1 MTAAATVTDLTQEG
15 SAAILLAEDDPVTR
29 MLMTRFLKKAGYE
42 VDAVADGTE
51 ALEHMTKRYYP
62 LLVTDWEMPE
72 MDGIEL
78 CKAVR
83 NLQLDG
89 YVYALLL
96 TARNAKEH
104 IIAGLEAGADDYL
117 VKPVHE
123 PELVARLNTGRRI
136 LALEHSLRGRER
148 AQPHSLITDALTG
161 AFNRRYMME
170 QLPRELE
177 RCRRYANPLSVIMC
191 DVDHFKQVNDVMGHS
206 AGDDVLQQFV
216 WRVQKI
222 DPRDERLGGAHRRR
236 GVRDRP
242 ARDRPSGRHVRRGE
256 NPHPDERRAVRDPR
270 GRRGGDQQFRRGL
283 DRAARPGSCDE
294 VRDPHPRSRSVPLL
308 EQAVGPQPR
317 HRHRDP
323 HGARADGEPL
333 THLAQLRVD
342 GVQILLHSRT
352 RPSISRSDFPRAARS
367 KCDAAALKRWAW
379 MLALAP
385 LSACARLPMVS

>member
-1 MTAAATVTDLTQEG
+1 MSGDPGVVTDLTQDR

-51 ALEHMTKRYYP
+51 ALEHMTKHYYP
-62 LLVTDWEMPE
+62 LLVTDWEMPG

-136 LALEHSLRGRER
+136 LALEHSLRAANER
-148 AQPHSLITDALTG
+148 NRILSVTDPLTG
-161 AFNRRYMME
+161 AFNRRYMMD

-177 RCRRYANPLSVIMC
+177 RCRRYGNPLSVMMC
-191 DVDHFKQVNDVMGHS
+191 DVDHFKQVNDVKGHS
-206 AGDDVLQQFV
+206 GGDDVLQQFAA
-216 WRVQKI
+216 RIQKSI
-222 DPRDERLGGAHRRR
+222 RTNSNWLARLGGEEFLIVLPET
-236 GVRDRP
+236 GYE
-242 ARDRPSGRHVRRGE
+242 G
-256 NPHPDERRAVRDPR
+256 AVY
-270 GRRGGDQQFRRGL
+270 
-283 DRAARPGSCDE
+283 AAE
-294 VRDPHPRSRSVPLL
+294 K
-308 EQAVGPQPR
+308 
-317 HRHRDP
+317 
-323 HGARADGEPL
+323 
-333 THLAQLRVD
+333 
-342 GVQILLHSRT
+342 I
-352 RPSISRSDFPRAARS
+352 
-367 KCDAAALKRWAW
+367 
-379 MLALAP
+379 
-385 LSACARLPMVS
+385 

>member
-1 MTAAATVTDLTQEG
+1 MAADASAVTEITQDG
-15 SAAILLAEDDPVTR
+15 SSAILLAEDDPVTR

-51 ALEHMTKRYYP
+51 ALEHMTRHYYP

-123 PELVARLNTGRRI
+123 PELIARLNTGRRL
-136 LALEHSLRGRER
+136 LALEHSLRAANER
-148 AQPHSLITDALTG
+148 NRILSITDPLTG
-161 AFNRRYMME
+161 AFNRRYMMQ

-177 RCRRYANPLSVIMC
+177 RCRRYGNPLSVVMC
-191 DVDHFKQVNDVMGHS
+191 DIDHFKQVNDLKGHS

-216 WRVQKI
+216 ARMQRSIRANSDWVA
-222 DPRDERLGGAHRRR
+222 RLGGEEFLIVLPETGHQGAMFVAEKIRAIMTATPFVTREGDVAATSSF
-236 GVRDRP
+236 GVASTESHGPDLTLKSETLIRAADQCLYKSKQSGRDRATGVEIPTLLAHP
-242 ARDRPSGRHVRRGE
+242 ASG
-256 NPHPDERRAVRDPR
+256 
-270 GRRGGDQQFRRGL
+270 
-283 DRAARPGSCDE
+283 
-294 VRDPHPRSRSVPLL
+294 
-308 EQAVGPQPR
+308 
-317 HRHRDP
+317 
-323 HGARADGEPL
+323 
-333 THLAQLRVD
+333 
-342 GVQILLHSRT
+342 
-352 RPSISRSDFPRAARS
+352 
-367 KCDAAALKRWAW
+367 
-379 MLALAP
+379 
-385 LSACARLPMVS
+385 

>member
-1 MTAAATVTDLTQEG
+1 MSADPGVVTDLTQDR

-42 VDAVADGTE
+42 VDAVADGTD
-51 ALEHMTKRYYP
+51 ALEHMTQRYYP
-62 LLVTDWEMPE
+62 FLVTDWEMPE

-123 PELVARLNTGRRI
+123 PELIARLNTGRRI
-136 LALEHSLRGRER
+136 LALEHSLRAANER
-148 AQPHSLITDALTG
+148 NRILSVTDPLTG

-177 RCRRYANPLSVIMC
+177 RCRRYGNPLSVIMC
-191 DVDHFKQVNDVMGHS
+191 DVDHFKQVNDVKGHS

-216 WRVQKI
+216 ARMQRSIRGTSDWVA
-222 DPRDERLGGAHRRR
+222 RLGGEEFLIVLPETGFQGAMIVAEKIRAIMTSVPFVTREGDVVATSSF
-236 GVRDRP
+236 GVASTELHGPDLAMKSETLIRAADQCLYTSKQ
-242 ARDRPSGRHVRRGE
+242 SGR
-256 NPHPDERRAVRDPR
+256 NRATGVEIPTVHA
-270 GRRGGDQQFRRGL
+270 QS
-283 DRAARPGSCDE
+283 A
-294 VRDPHPRSRSVPLL
+294 
-308 EQAVGPQPR
+308 
-317 HRHRDP
+317 
-323 HGARADGEPL
+323 HG
-333 THLAQLRVD
+333 
-342 GVQILLHSRT
+342 
-352 RPSISRSDFPRAARS
+352 
-367 KCDAAALKRWAW
+367 
-379 MLALAP
+379 
-385 LSACARLPMVS
+385 

>member
-1 MTAAATVTDLTQEG
+1 MTAAATVTEITQEG
-15 SAAILLAEDDPVTR
+15 STAILLAEDDPVTR

-136 LALEHSLRGRER
+136 LALEHSLRAANER
-148 AQPHSLITDALTG
+148 NRILSITDALTG

-177 RCRRYANPLSVIMC
+177 RCRRYGNPLSVIMC

-216 WRVQKI
+216 SRMQKSI
-222 DPRDERLGGAHRRR
+222 RATSDWVARIGGEEFVIVLPETGHQGAMFVAEKIRTLMN
-236 GVRDRP
+236 GVPFVTREGDVAATSSFGVASTEPHGPDLVMKSETLIR
-242 ARDRPSGRHVRRGE
+242 AADQCLYSSKQSGRNRVTGIEIPTVH
-256 NPHPDERRAVRDPR
+256 
-270 GRRGGDQQFRRGL
+270 
-283 DRAARPGSCDE
+283 
-294 VRDPHPRSRSVPLL
+294 
-308 EQAVGPQPR
+308 
-317 HRHRDP
+317 
-323 HGARADGEPL
+323 
-333 THLAQLRVD
+333 AQTA
-342 GVQILLHSRT
+342 S
-352 RPSISRSDFPRAARS
+352 P
-367 KCDAAALKRWAW
+367 
-379 MLALAP
+379 
-385 LSACARLPMVS
+385 